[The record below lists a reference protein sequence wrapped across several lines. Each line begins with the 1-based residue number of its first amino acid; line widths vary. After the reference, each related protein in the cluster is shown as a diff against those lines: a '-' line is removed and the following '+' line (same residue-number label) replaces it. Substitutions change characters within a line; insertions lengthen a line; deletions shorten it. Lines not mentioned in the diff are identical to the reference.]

1 MPTWHAEVT
10 ELVLRRYAAADAG
23 AAFAAG
29 EPYNGTAL
37 VRINLGQSTVGPLLV
52 SGPAVG
58 RADLRQIE
66 AILRAHGAQRLEI
79 TRHGRL
85 VVRE

>member
-1 MPTWHAEVT
+1 MATWHAEVT
-10 ELVLRRYAAADAG
+10 ELVLRRYPGDDAH

-29 EPYNGTAL
+29 DPYDGTAL

-52 SGPAVG
+52 SAPAIG
-58 RADLRQIE
+58 RPDLRQIE

-85 VVRE
+85 IVRE

>member
-1 MPTWHAEVT
+1 MPAWHAEVT
-10 ELVLRRYAAADAG
+10 ELVLRRYPAEDAG
-23 AAFAAG
+23 AAFSAG
-29 EPYNGTAL
+29 DPYDGTAL

-52 SGPAVG
+52 SGPAIS
-58 RADLRQIE
+58 RADLPQIE